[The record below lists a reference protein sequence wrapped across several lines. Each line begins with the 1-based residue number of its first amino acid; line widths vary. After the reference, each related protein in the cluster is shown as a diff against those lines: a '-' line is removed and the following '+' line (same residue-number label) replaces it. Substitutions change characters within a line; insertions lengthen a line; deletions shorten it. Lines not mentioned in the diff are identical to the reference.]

1 MTEFYTKYK
10 VGDTLFYRNS
20 QFKISSGKV
29 TQVTV
34 VMTKDF
40 FKETYRLTTRFTEGF
55 TDKDVDD
62 VFSDKEELVTK
73 MTQHF
78 FGSNYKTTKL
88 HDNIPT

>member
-29 TQVTV
+29 TQVSV
-34 VMTKDF
+34 VITKDF
-40 FKETYRLTTRFTEGF
+40 FRETYRLTNRFTEGF